1 MAKSGEKRVF
11 YGDFLGN
18 LGRFKGVEWEV
29 IYRVGHSESSYARA
43 ILLKSDVILLQLL
56 CSFGMKMSMVEN
68 YNRVALV
75 DNPMYPMY
83 IDIGV
88 ATLAVLPAEPREGRV
103 PPCES

>member
-29 IYRVGHSESSYARA
+29 IYGVGHSESSYARA

-56 CSFGMKMSMVEN
+56 CSFVMTWSSIIN
-68 YNRVALV
+68 
-75 DNPMYPMY
+75 
-83 IDIGV
+83 
-88 ATLAVLPAEPREGRV
+88 
-103 PPCES
+103 